1 MTNSGNTKFCTACGN
16 SLIESAVIC
25 PKCGSPTS
33 SFNQNSQYARPE
45 ITISRPY
52 NPEAKD
58 KTAAVLLAAFIGV
71 WSFLYTFRADAQLFW
86 LGLSA
91 PFVAMFL
98 AVLASGGR
106 LVGWQIIF
114 AIFVSAFVSV
124 LAIVRQAT
132 RSSEWFARYPDNGS
146 IR

>member
-16 SLIESAVIC
+16 SLIETAVIC

-33 SFNQNSQYARPE
+33 KFNQSTQTASQGVAYSGADNPQAR
-45 ITISRPY
+45 S
-52 NPEAKD
+52 
-58 KTAAVLLAAFIGV
+58 KTAAVLLAVFVGV
-71 WSFLYTFRADAQLFW
+71 WSFLYTFRSDAAAFW
-86 LGLSA
+86 LGLAA
-91 PFVAMFL
+91 PLVATLL
-98 AVLASGGR
+98 AILISGGR

-114 AIFVSAFVSV
+114 AIFVSALVSV

-132 RSSEWFARYPDNGS
+132 RSSEWFARYPDNRS